1 VAVYG
6 HEVSKALGPQEDAMQ
21 AATAVL
27 EQEERAVPL
36 QSPSPLLPGDGQQT
50 LREHGLDWLR
60 VVAFGLLIL
69 YHSGMAYVSWP
80 WTVKD
85 TQRSQAL
92 EMVMLFLNRW
102 RLPLIFLISG
112 AGVSFSLRRRS
123 LRQFAGERLHR
134 LALPFVFAMLVIVPP
149 QTYFVSLTRGARL
162 SYAEFYPRQVPHPHH
177 MWFVAYILVFSL
189 AGIPLFA
196 ALRSGPGRRA
206 LAALVRGLERWP
218 PLLYLLN
225 VPTVCVGLFL
235 EPRWP
240 TTLILV
246 NDWANLCGG
255 LLYFLLGFLIA
266 SERRFLDLVTR
277 RRLELLLVG
286 LTCAAA
292 HFAAI
297 ATGFTGA
304 WPDGAR
310 ALFRAGVGGVVVP
323 TGFLTMGIVLALVGF
338 ARVHVRRGG
347 PWLGYANEAVYP
359 FYIVHQTITVAVVY
373 AMLPVAIGVWPKFA
387 AAASSTFAG
396 SWLAFELVRRVRV
409 LRPLF
414 GLKARP
420 PSPAPAEAGG

>member
-1 VAVYG
+1 MVF
-6 HEVSKALGPQEDAMQ
+6 E
-21 AATAVL
+21 
-27 EQEERAVPL
+27 
-36 QSPSPLLPGDGQQT
+36 QQT
-50 LREHGLDWLR
+50 QNESWQPRDTQPQREHGLDWLR
-60 VVAFGLLIL
+60 VCAFGLLIL

-85 TQRSQAL
+85 TQHSQAL
-92 EMVMLFLNRW
+92 EMAMLFLNRW

-112 AGVSFSLRRRS
+112 AGVSFSLRRRT
-123 LRQFAGERLHR
+123 LGRFAGERLRR
-134 LALPFVFAMLVIVPP
+134 LALPFAFAMLVIVPP
-149 QTYFVSLTRGARL
+149 QTYLVWLTHGARL
-162 SYAEFYPRQVPHPHH
+162 SYAEFYPHLFREVPHPHH
-177 MWFVAYILVFSL
+177 MWFVVYILAFSL

-206 LAALVRGLERWP
+206 LAALVRGIERWP

-240 TTLILV
+240 TTFMLV

-255 LLYFLLGFLIA
+255 LVYFLLGFLIA

-286 LTCAAA
+286 LAFAAC

-297 ATGFTGA
+297 ASGFTRG
-304 WPDGAR
+304 WPNGAR
-310 ALFRAGVGGVVVP
+310 ALFWAGVGGVVVP

-338 ARVHVRRGG
+338 ARAHVRRGG
-347 PWLGYANEAVYP
+347 PWLGYATEAVYP

-373 AMLPVAIGVWPKFA
+373 AMLPLAIGVWPKLVVA
-387 AAASSTFAG
+387 AGSTFAG
-396 SWLAFELVRRVRV
+396 SWLVFELVRRVRV

-414 GLKARP
+414 GLKPRP
-420 PSPAPAEAGG
+420 PAASCFPVPEWKTRAPAVSPDTVPPQPE

>member
-1 VAVYG
+1 V
-6 HEVSKALGPQEDAMQ
+6 Q
-21 AATAVL
+21 
-27 EQEERAVPL
+27 
-36 QSPSPLLPGDGQQT
+36 PSDGQQQQQ
-50 LREHGLDWLR
+50 REHGLDWLR

-85 TQRSQAL
+85 TQHSRAL
-92 EMVMLFLNRW
+92 EMGMLFLNRW

-112 AGVSFSLRRRS
+112 AGVSFSLRRRT
-123 LRQFAGERLHR
+123 LRQFAGERLRR

-149 QTYFVSLTRGARL
+149 QTYFVWRTHGARL
-162 SYAEFYPRQVPHPHH
+162 SYAEFYPRLFRQVPHPHH
-177 MWFVAYILVFSL
+177 LWFVAYILVFSL

-206 LAALVRGLERWP
+206 LAALVSALERWP

-235 EPRWP
+235 EPHWP
-240 TTLILV
+240 TTFMLV

-255 LLYFLLGFLIA
+255 LLYFLLGFLVA
-266 SERRFLDLVTR
+266 SEQRFLELVTR

-292 HFAAI
+292 YFAAI
-297 ATGFTGA
+297 ATGFTAG

-310 ALFRAGVGGVVVP
+310 ALFAAGVGGVVVP
-323 TGFLTMGIVLALVGF
+323 TGLLTMGVVLALVGF
-338 ARVHVRRGG
+338 ARAHVRRGG
-347 PWLGYANEAVYP
+347 PWLGYASEAVYP

-373 AMLPVAIGVWPKFA
+373 AMLPLAIGVWPKLAVA
-387 AAASSTFAG
+387 AVSTFAG
-396 SWLAFELVRRVRV
+396 SWLLFELVRRVRL

-414 GLKARP
+414 GLKPRP
-420 PSPAPAEAGG
+420 ATVPAPALAAARG